1 MREQV
6 ASPIPKRASRPV
18 TQDYP
23 VAEDDAYY
31 PKRLPTSARRYTT
44 TQGHRVIQ
52 QGNRRIVI
60 HDEPPPRNR
69 NIHWMVYIG
78 IGMIVML
85 ALFVGF
91 QMLSAW
97 WTNHQLDSTYGM
109 PRTYQTD
116 QVVGHGDSSDHPT
129 HFIFE
134 NLGGHVVIIELPGG
148 QIQHARIYG
157 GPAIIG
163 DNPALLPVTAEFQDV
178 NGDGRV
184 DMIVHI
190 GNQQFT
196 YINDGTEFK
205 PQQ

>member
-1 MREQV
+1 MREQI
-6 ASPIPKRASRPV
+6 ASHVPPRASRPV

-23 VAEDDAYY
+23 VAEDDSYY
-31 PKRLPTSARRYTT
+31 PQRMPTSARRYTT
-44 TQGHRVIQ
+44 AQGHRVIQ

-69 NIHWMVYIG
+69 NIHWLVYIG
-78 IGMIVML
+78 LGMLVML
-85 ALFVGF
+85 ALFTGF
-91 QMLSAW
+91 QILGNW

-116 QVVGHGDSSDHPT
+116 QVVGHGDSTDHPT

-163 DNPALLPVTAEFQDV
+163 DNPASIPVTAEFQDV
-178 NGDGRV
+178 TGNGRI

-196 YINDGTEFK
+196 YINDGTQFK